1 MTSGSFRWPWPCKI
15 NKQSMSVCLIC
26 TTRLLWCDQCDCEWC
41 DQCDS
46 AFCSLQ
52 LTALIKPNWCVLLY
66 CCACLYPIQTILVQ
80 TGWTTVPCPA
90 TNLSMLICKLSAR
103 IKQSVISV
111 AFETPPETGLGICV
125 YKTSLLHRADDYIA
139 VVLKLF
145 VTAHHLVF
153 FYVGMYHLVSEEYDL
168 LKCT

>member
-1 MTSGSFRWPWPCKI
+1 
-15 NKQSMSVCLIC
+15 
-26 TTRLLWCDQCDCEWC
+26 
-41 DQCDS
+41 
-46 AFCSLQ
+46 
-52 LTALIKPNWCVLLY
+52 
-66 CCACLYPIQTILVQ
+66 
-80 TGWTTVPCPA
+80 
-90 TNLSMLICKLSAR
+90 MLICKLSAR